1 MADKL
6 KEEKIEIT
14 HVIFDLDGLLL
25 GMYNNWIL

>member
-1 MADKL
+1 MAD